1 MNDSKV
7 GGKYR
12 WSLIIVMA
20 LVWVFIYLQRTNISM
35 LLVDYRFLAE
45 VNLLNQPAQQ
55 GLLVTMFLLAY
66 AVANMLSIPISSRL
80 GPRRTLMF
88 GIAVGSFVLMLGGWA
103 ASFAAILLA
112 RILTGVAHGIQ
123 YPNLSVLV
131 KNWFPPEERG
141 TANAIYAMGGC
152 IGPALAMP
160 LFAWL
165 ITWFGWEYSFFVPA
179 ALGILCTIPFLLRW
193 ISDGPEDN
201 PYISSAEAA
210 YIESRDKESLTDT
223 PPGKQ
228 SGAVREVLQ
237 NPSFRLLCIVYAAFV
252 CSWWGLLT
260 WIPQYLVQVRHFEMT
275 GMTGYVTIAY
285 VAAMVSVF
293 VGGRLVDRA
302 RYKGKV
308 GLLALLIVA
317 LATFG
322 IATVPSPLGAVIC
335 MVLAVSI
342 NEFVFPA
349 VWAILQSILPSR
361 LIVAGSGVVNGAG
374 NLFSAATPTIM
385 GVLIQFSGTY
395 TGGLLFLVFMSVLGA
410 LCCWGLLRQGN

>member
-1 MNDSKV
+1 
-7 GGKYR
+7 
-12 WSLIIVMA
+12 
-20 LVWVFIYLQRTNISM
+20 
-35 LLVDYRFLAE
+35 
-45 VNLLNQPAQQ
+45 
-55 GLLVTMFLLAY
+55 
-66 AVANMLSIPISSRL
+66 
-80 GPRRTLMF
+80 
-88 GIAVGSFVLMLGGWA
+88 
-103 ASFAAILLA
+103 
-112 RILTGVAHGIQ
+112 
-123 YPNLSVLV
+123 
-131 KNWFPPEERG
+131 
-141 TANAIYAMGGC
+141 
-152 IGPALAMP
+152 
-160 LFAWL
+160 
-165 ITWFGWEYSFFVPA
+165 
-179 ALGILCTIPFLLRW
+179 
-193 ISDGPEDN
+193 
-201 PYISSAEAA
+201 
-210 YIESRDKESLTDT
+210 
-223 PPGKQ
+223 
-228 SGAVREVLQ
+228 
-237 NPSFRLLCIVYAAFV
+237 
-252 CSWWGLLT
+252 
-260 WIPQYLVQVRHFEMT
+260 MT

-302 RYKGKV
+302 RYKSKV

>member
-20 LVWVFIYLQRTNISM
+20 LVWVFLYLQRTNISM

-103 ASFAAILLA
+103 ASFAAILLV

-165 ITWFGWEYSFFVPA
+165 ITWFGGNTAFLFRQPWES
-179 ALGILCTIPFLLRW
+179 
-193 ISDGPEDN
+193 
-201 PYISSAEAA
+201 
-210 YIESRDKESLTDT
+210 
-223 PPGKQ
+223 
-228 SGAVREVLQ
+228 
-237 NPSFRLLCIVYAAFV
+237 
-252 CSWWGLLT
+252 
-260 WIPQYLVQVRHFEMT
+260 
-275 GMTGYVTIAY
+275 
-285 VAAMVSVF
+285 
-293 VGGRLVDRA
+293 
-302 RYKGKV
+302 
-308 GLLALLIVA
+308 
-317 LATFG
+317 
-322 IATVPSPLGAVIC
+322 
-335 MVLAVSI
+335 
-342 NEFVFPA
+342 
-349 VWAILQSILPSR
+349 
-361 LIVAGSGVVNGAG
+361 
-374 NLFSAATPTIM
+374 
-385 GVLIQFSGTY
+385 
-395 TGGLLFLVFMSVLGA
+395 SVLSPFITVDLG
-410 LCCWGLLRQGN
+410 WPRG